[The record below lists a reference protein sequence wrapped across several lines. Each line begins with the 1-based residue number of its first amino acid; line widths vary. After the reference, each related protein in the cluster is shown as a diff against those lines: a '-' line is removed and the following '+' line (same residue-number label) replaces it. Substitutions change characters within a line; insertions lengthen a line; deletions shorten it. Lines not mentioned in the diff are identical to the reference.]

1 MNMNMNM
8 SDMRDTMDTRD
19 TRRDTIDT
27 GNAINTRDIN
37 NILNSETAS
46 NYDYMGLFILIA
58 MLLKACAQIP
68 LIIKIT
74 QTKSAEDISIIMPI
88 MFLAS
93 FSILGA
99 ISIKRKL
106 YFPLLIFAIG
116 IATSIILLVQISMY
130 EKSKD
135 TSSSESSAPGAPGAP
150 GATPSDRNIDFQFP
164 DPKSVYN
171 KQ

>member
-1 MNMNMNM
+1 MNFNNMLEQREQKQLPALKN
-8 SDMRDTMDTRD
+8 TNVNNFNNF
-19 TRRDTIDT
+19 
-27 GNAINTRDIN
+27 GNLT
-37 NILNSETAS
+37 SS
-46 NYDYMGLFILIA
+46 SSSSSYDYLGLFILIA
-58 MLLKACAQIP
+58 MLIKACAQIP

-88 MFLAS
+88 MFLTS

-99 ISIKRKL
+99 ISLSRKL

-116 IATSIILLVQISMY
+116 IATSIILIIQISMY

-135 TSSSESSAPGAPGAP
+135 TSEPVQYPSKE
-150 GATPSDRNIDFQFP
+150 TPDNKPIDFQFP

-171 KQ
+171 NQS